1 MILYENSNL
10 NQGTMKVTVFSAL
23 RPPSVALICGK
34 EGGMLRSVLCS
45 FERTSNSFRKEC
57 VLRMETPM
65 WERSEVMSWV
75 KLS

>member
-1 MILYENSNL
+1 M
-10 NQGTMKVTVFSAL
+10 TVTVFAAA

-34 EGGMLRSVLCS
+34 EGGMLRAVLCS
-45 FERTSNSFRKEC
+45 FERETNSLKKEC

-65 WERSEVMSWV
+65 WNQSDLMGWV